1 MESNNRKNKRGAR
14 GSIEEE
20 TNIAKRS
27 NMADCEEV
35 EELDASSSEPSLSD
49 IKEMLVDITT
59 TVTAILQDNQQLKEE
74 IKELKAALNNNKR
87 ETEKLKIQLTKAEKA
102 NDTLHNE
109 LKQTRHKLKEQIEET
124 NRLDEIYDDLEQ
136 YSRKNALEIV
146 GVPES
151 AYESTEEVAIRLGE
165 AVNITIKPEDIEI
178 SHKLRRKNSKSVIVK
193 FLSHKVKT
201 RLYKARTKLKGLK
214 VSDIFPSYA
223 NASLQEQRTYINEN
237 LTDYRRELFWKANQK
252 KKDNMI
258 ISAWTIDGK
267 LFVKTSPDGAPIRI
281 YGEEDLQ
288 DL

>member
-1 MESNNRKNKRGAR
+1 MESNNRKNKRGAK

-20 TNIAKRS
+20 TNVAKHS
-27 NMADCEEV
+27 NMADGEEV

-49 IKEMLVDITT
+49 IKEMLVDIKT

-136 YSRKNALEIV
+136 YSRKNSLEIV

-151 AYESTEEVAIRLGE
+151 AYESTEEVAIRIGE

-178 SHKLRRKNSKSVIVK
+178 SHKLRRKNSKPVIVK

-223 NASLQEQRTYINEN
+223 NASLQEQRIYINEN